1 MAKNSSTA
9 LPESQAPLHC
19 LHKAALYNIEMTLG
33 KRIKA
38 ARERLRPKP
47 TQGQIGAH
55 FGVTDKAVSGWER
68 DQTIPEL
75 DKIADLAR
83 LLRVP
88 CSWLLEGTGAPP
100 SPDALEV
107 KIESLRPSERALLAA
122 MIETIHKERESAA

>member
-47 TQGQIGAH
+47 TQGQIGAY

-88 CSWLLEGTGAPP
+88 CSWLLEGVGAPP
-100 SPDALEV
+100 PPDALEV